1 MSIKAI
7 PNVIVNLPN
16 QDSPVYDITTK
27 AGEQVIK
34 KAKAISKKLPKG
46 DIIEINYANKGV
58 GHEGY
63 SVKLLRQAGDQLNM
77 IVENANKEVG
87 HESYNVKFLRQASDQ
102 LNMVKGYFVDT
113 WFSGSGGDI
122 AFADKNTVVKAV
134 KNLIKE
140 TRIK

>member
-1 MSIKAI
+1 MEIKRRKLMSIKTI
-7 PNVIVNLPN
+7 SNVIVNLSN
-16 QDSPVYDITTK
+16 QNSPVYDITTK

-34 KAKAISKKLPKG
+34 KAKAISKKLSKG

-63 SVKLLRQAGDQLNM
+63 NVKLLRQAGDQLNM
-77 IVENANKEVG
+77 I
-87 HESYNVKFLRQASDQ
+87 
-102 LNMVKGYFVDT
+102 KGYFVDT

-122 AFADKNTVVKAV
+122 AYADKNTIVKAA

-140 TRIK
+140 TRSK